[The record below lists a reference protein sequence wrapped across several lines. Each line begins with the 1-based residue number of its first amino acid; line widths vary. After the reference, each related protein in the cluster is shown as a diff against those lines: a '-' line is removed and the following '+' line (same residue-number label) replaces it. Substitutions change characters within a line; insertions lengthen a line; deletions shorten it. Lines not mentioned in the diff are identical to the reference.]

1 MQAGEQRGSEREMR
15 TNKGWKRESEG
26 ERELGTSG
34 RGKMDQERLKG
45 AQQQRWKTARKLKKT
60 EERQKVSWKGSG
72 QWVDGGRKLRK
83 KSQIKHNKK
92 ERRKKERN
100 KERLQRA
107 EKRWGG
113 RNILQAAFQSIII
126 SWVLDVS
133 KRVQFCSGYHYH
145 HSYNHNQGN
154 SCVARWKGGW
164 QRVMEEYKMSDRRYK
179 GITEC
184 NHGEMHERDSDTVGG
199 WEQKKDRGVENKD
212 TA

>member
-1 MQAGEQRGSEREMR
+1 MKDCQKIEKDWRETKGELEREWAVSGQR
-15 TNKGWKRESEG
+15 KETKKRKKNPNK
-26 ERELGTSG
+26 TQ
-34 RGKMDQERLKG
+34 QER
-45 AQQQRWKTARKLKKT
+45 
-60 EERQKVSWKGSG
+60 
-72 QWVDGGRKLRK
+72 
-83 KSQIKHNKK
+83 KK
-92 ERRKKERN
+92 EERN

-107 EKRWGG
+107 EWWGG

-133 KRVQFCSGYHYH
+133 TRVQFCSGYHYH

-184 NHGEMHERDSDTVGG
+184 NHGEMHESDSDTVGG